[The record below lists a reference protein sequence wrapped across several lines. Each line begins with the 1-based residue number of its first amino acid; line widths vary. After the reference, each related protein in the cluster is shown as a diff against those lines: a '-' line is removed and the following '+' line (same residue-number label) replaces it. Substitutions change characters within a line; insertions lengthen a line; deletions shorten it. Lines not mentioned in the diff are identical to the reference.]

1 MKSILFY
8 TEIWIN
14 KKKKEK
20 NSGVENMPKIP

>member
-14 KKKKEK
+14 KKKKKK
-20 NSGVENMPKIP
+20 NSGVENTPKIP